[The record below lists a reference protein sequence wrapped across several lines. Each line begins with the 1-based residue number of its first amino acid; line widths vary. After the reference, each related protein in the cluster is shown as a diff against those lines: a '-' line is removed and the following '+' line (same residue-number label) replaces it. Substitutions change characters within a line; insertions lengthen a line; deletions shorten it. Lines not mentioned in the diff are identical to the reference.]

1 MTKPIALISNDDGI
15 NSAFLH
21 ALVNAHTEHFE
32 VYVCAPAAE
41 QSWAGRSF
49 SRHGDVSVIKR
60 DDLPWP
66 AWAIDGTPSDAV
78 NIGLSTLLPKR
89 PDIIVSGINVGFNV
103 TLPLVLTSGTVAA
116 AVEGALWGIRSV
128 AYSQAVAPKF
138 FEEVK
143 RLDGHLDGP
152 VGTARD
158 QAAARAGLLSRD
170 IMDQAHSAD
179 TVHNINFPATLGES
193 TPIEHTSLG
202 QMRLGGLFEET
213 NGVYRFR
220 FPKQPKRLDSH
231 DQTDIKCLERG
242 HISHTKLDLGAFGR
256 S

>member
-1 MTKPIALISNDDGI
+1 MTKPVALVSNDDGI

-21 ALVNAHTEHFE
+21 ALANAHAEHFDI
-32 VYVCAPAAE
+32 YVCAPAAE

-49 SRHGDVSVIKR
+49 SRHGDVSVVKR

-78 NIGLSTLLPKR
+78 NIGLSALLPKR
-89 PDIIVSGINVGFNV
+89 PELIVSGINVGFNV

-128 AYSQAVAPKF
+128 AYSQAVAPKY

-143 RLDGHLDGP
+143 RLEGHLDGP
-152 VGTARD
+152 VGAARD
-158 QAAARAGLLSRD
+158 QAATRAGQISQT
-170 IMDQAHSAD
+170 IMDQAHSVG
-179 TVHNINFPATLGES
+179 TVHNINFPATLDGS
-193 TPIEHTSLG
+193 TAIERTTLG

-213 NGVYRFR
+213 DGVYRFR
-220 FPKQPKRLDSH
+220 FPKQPERLDGNE
-231 DQTDIKCLERG
+231 QTDMKCLERG
-242 HISHTKLDLGAFGR
+242 HISHTTLDLSAFGR